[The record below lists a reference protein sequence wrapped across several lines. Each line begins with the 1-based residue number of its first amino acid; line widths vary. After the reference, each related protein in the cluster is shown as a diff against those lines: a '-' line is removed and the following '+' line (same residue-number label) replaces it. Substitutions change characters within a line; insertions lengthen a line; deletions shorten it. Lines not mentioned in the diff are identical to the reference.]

1 MENFEGTVAVVT
13 GAGSGLGRAM
23 AERFAREG
31 MTAVVVDRRLDAAEE
46 VAAGITAA
54 GGRALAVEVDVA
66 DADAVHALAAR
77 VDAELG
83 GAQIL
88 VNNAGVVSYTPL
100 LEDERAGWDWII
112 DVNLRGVV
120 HGIQAFLPGMLARG
134 KPGHVVNVS
143 SMAGVVGGGG
153 VKGNRVTTG
162 AGTPGDHVMYG
173 YMATKAGVVAI
184 TEALAGDLSGTPVGI
199 SVLCPSHH
207 EHTNIWENSR
217 VHRPAAAG
225 GPMSDEEYA
234 AVDGN
239 TDAKRREV
247 FGDQRK
253 ERTAEE
259 CAERVLRA
267 VREGHFYVFTH
278 PETRIAIEFRF
289 SNLMAGFDDAAAF
302 DE

>member
-1 MENFEGTVAVVT
+1 MENFEGRVAVVT

-46 VAAGITAA
+46 VVAAITAA
-54 GGRALAVEVDVA
+54 GGRGLAVEVDVT
-66 DADAVHALAAR
+66 DVDAVHALAAR
-77 VDAELG
+77 VEAELG
-83 GAQIL
+83 GAHIL

-100 LEDERAGWDWII
+100 LRDERAGWDWII

-134 KPGHVVNVS
+134 EPGHVVNVA

-153 VKGNRVTTG
+153 VKDNRLTTG
-162 AGTPGDHVMYG
+162 DGASGDHVMYG

-184 TEALAGDLSGTPVGI
+184 TEALAGDLSGTPIGI

-217 VHRPAAAG
+217 LHRPAEAG

-239 TDAKRREV
+239 TDAKRRAV

-302 DE
+302 DD